1 MSFKKK
7 FSIFFFRSD
16 RFLQVK
22 FYRYHLNIYH
32 QMQIFTNIL
41 FQQIYDFYIL
51 ILLQSRLR
59 MGKINLNIITNV
71 VADLAFLNSIY
82 SAVRFPNGK
91 RNRPKWRRLT
101 SDYNWTIWF
110 LPCLWANLYLLQYS
124 SNLIPR
130 QEFRMGL
137 EGRES
142 SPKSNEQI
150 MMHFCKTQKRS
161 LISVK
166 NFFFLAEKIN

>member
-1 MSFKKK
+1 MWLGFPELHFLYNFSSPFSQHWDSPKAKETDQTDDDDWLVTTIEQ
-7 FSIFFFRSD
+7 FDFCPASEQTSIFS
-16 RFLQVK
+16 
-22 FYRYHLNIYH
+22 NI
-32 QMQIFTNIL
+32 
-41 FQQIYDFYIL
+41 
-51 ILLQSRLR
+51 
-59 MGKINLNIITNV
+59 G
-71 VADLAFLNSIY
+71 
-82 SAVRFPNGK
+82 
-91 RNRPKWRRLT
+91 
-101 SDYNWTIWF
+101 
-110 LPCLWANLYLLQYS
+110 S

-166 NFFFLAEKIN
+166 NFFFSGRKKEINVWLFGLLSRRRRREICYFFHITMQQCRI